1 MKFISI
7 VERSLTYE
15 ERVLLKILHK
25 QTSSTRSGLDYTLL
39 YNRAVDWDWVK
50 ETSRQEIDIQV
61 FLDYNK
67 FS

>member
-1 MKFISI
+1 MIS
-7 VERSLTYE
+7 Y
-15 ERVLLKILHK
+15 K

-39 YNRAVDWDWVK
+39 YIGRDEDWVK